1 MNKLDF
7 ELYRESIIKKINE
20 LFITY
25 RKTYL
30 LQYELNQG
38 DCKYREVK
46 HYLTDTIIDKHL
58 ANQLTVGIKLGA
70 GGLTKFFTFDV
81 DIKDNKYEC
90 QDVTRKLVN
99 LLIDHYGIPKNDIH
113 VSTSGQ
119 KGYHVDLYFT
129 DVIPESK
136 LIPFYEEVLR
146 NLNET
151 PRRIE
156 RRPTTGQGV
165 KLPLGMHKATNQICH
180 YVDNQTFEELN
191 IEYFLNIQPMNRD
204 EFCQDILS
212 QCSVTKTTKNKP
224 KINVEYHPDGMSKE
238 ELKIIFEENHLL
250 CGGTRNN
257 FTLYGAMLLKEQGY
271 SEQDTCKKILSVLEN
286 TLSSEKTSQYI
297 RSASKDDLRKE
308 TARVIQTVYDR
319 DYKLARSPHN
329 TKIDFCYEEIQ
340 LLISIG
346 NVALIRLAFVLL
358 VHAKRYAN
366 DEGIFFCTY
375 EQLSKHGVDKN
386 RGRVLKRLKQ
396 LASFGFLVIISQGK
410 YSEVTKKK
418 SPNLYRINNDF
429 SDRDGKKY
437 FACEGIVS
445 LTEIAMNFSLTDE
458 EIRILRKVDAKY
470 LVE

>member
-146 NLNET
+146 NM
-151 PRRIE
+151 IC
-156 RRPTTGQGV
+156 QI
-165 KLPLGMHKATNQICH
+165 KL
-180 YVDNQTFEELN
+180 E
-191 IEYFLNIQPMNRD
+191 
-204 EFCQDILS
+204 
-212 QCSVTKTTKNKP
+212 
-224 KINVEYHPDGMSKE
+224 
-238 ELKIIFEENHLL
+238 
-250 CGGTRNN
+250 
-257 FTLYGAMLLKEQGY
+257 
-271 SEQDTCKKILSVLEN
+271 
-286 TLSSEKTSQYI
+286 
-297 RSASKDDLRKE
+297 
-308 TARVIQTVYDR
+308 
-319 DYKLARSPHN
+319 
-329 TKIDFCYEEIQ
+329 
-340 LLISIG
+340 
-346 NVALIRLAFVLL
+346 
-358 VHAKRYAN
+358 
-366 DEGIFFCTY
+366 
-375 EQLSKHGVDKN
+375 
-386 RGRVLKRLKQ
+386 
-396 LASFGFLVIISQGK
+396 
-410 YSEVTKKK
+410 
-418 SPNLYRINNDF
+418 
-429 SDRDGKKY
+429 
-437 FACEGIVS
+437 
-445 LTEIAMNFSLTDE
+445 
-458 EIRILRKVDAKY
+458 
-470 LVE
+470 